1 MNVILTAARN
11 RLHHTKVNQ
20 ELYINYMYNTAFLSE
35 RITKACLAAQK
46 PEDYYK
52 ECFTVDLDLRDLRD
66 TNAEEEATC
75 TADAAAAAATA
86 PYIEDLPRIYI

>member
-1 MNVILTAARN
+1 M
-11 RLHHTKVNQ
+11 
-20 ELYINYMYNTAFLSE
+20 
-35 RITKACLAAQK
+35 
-46 PEDYYK
+46 YK
-52 ECFTVDLDLRDLRD
+52 ECFTFDGDDSDLRDLRD

>member
-35 RITKACLAAQK
+35 RITKACRAAQK
-46 PEDYYK
+46 PEDHYMYK
-52 ECFTVDLDLRDLRD
+52 ECFTFDGDDSDLRDLRD
-66 TNAEEEATC
+66 TNAEEEAT
-75 TADAAAAAATA
+75 TDAAEAAAIVANA
-86 PYIEDLPRIYI
+86 ENE

>member
-35 RITKACLAAQK
+35 RITKACRAAQK
-46 PEDYYK
+46 PEDHYK
-52 ECFTVDLDLRDLRD
+52 ECFTVDEDDSDLRDLRD
-66 TNAEEEATC
+66 TNAGEEATDC
-75 TADAAAAAATA
+75 
-86 PYIEDLPRIYI
+86 RRCRSCGHCC